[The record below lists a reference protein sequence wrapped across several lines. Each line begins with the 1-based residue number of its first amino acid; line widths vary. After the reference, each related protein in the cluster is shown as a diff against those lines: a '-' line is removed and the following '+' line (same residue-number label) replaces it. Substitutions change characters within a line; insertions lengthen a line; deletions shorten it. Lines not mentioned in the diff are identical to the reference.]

1 MKQHK
6 RYFVA
11 GGICFTVLLMS
22 IGMIKAGGFI
32 RITGSGDVYRWDV
45 SSPVP
50 YNPGLGVLGM
60 LSNADAVAMV
70 NDNFLLWGTGNISTS
85 SLSFTNAGQLT
96 MEVLT
101 AADFAALNGVQDGI
115 SPIIFD
121 ADGELTAAL
130 GLDPGVLG
138 FATPDI
144 LSANAPFVIREG
156 LAFFNGDHIDGDTAD
171 GNETTVES
179 FGGVMAHEFG
189 HYLNLSHTQ
198 INGHYFLGDR
208 DDPGFITYGPPPAA
222 SLSIMF
228 PIALGIPGE
237 PTGPTTDDIRT
248 VSILYPAGGFPAGFG
263 KIEGTVYEND
273 GINGFRGANIIARNA
288 NDPFLDVSSWVTGL
302 LRNPQDPSTFGTY
315 QLNGLT
321 SGASYTIEVVNINSR
336 FVAGSRVPPLDPP
349 VALPG
354 PEEFFNGANESS
366 DAGSDQPLDF
376 TVVTATGT
384 VSGIDI
390 IFNDESKLV
399 QLDKSD
405 NNTEF
410 ILSVQSLI
418 TRFNTPNGPNDYAA
432 VRYSIPASVHT
443 PFTISS
449 FKFFN
454 NDNLTVWPRV
464 LLTTANAS
472 DQPDLDNP
480 LAEVNDVTGPERSLI
495 TVPTGVTR
503 TSLEDIFVVVQF
515 PPGEA
520 VAASGS
526 GGGPAIGADAG
537 RIGRGGFEFGYV
549 PGNLF
554 SSDGITFQETNTAPD
569 IGSPD
574 RSVDAANWEMSL
586 QLTGDNL
593 GPDNLEPNDDLAN
606 ATPISY
612 GETMKAVI
620 APAGELDY
628 YEFTGSA
635 GDTIQVDIAAQTHG
649 SMLDGFLTLL
659 DGNGTPITVH
669 DDEFSGF
676 GDDPKL
682 QTVLPADGNY
692 FLVMDVWENVANG
705 QPLGG
710 PSYFYE
716 LHLDTFSP
724 AFEPNNEISQAT
736 PLEVD
741 EKLIAAI
748 DLKGDIDFYSFNA
761 QAGDFLAAQVFL
773 ADVGLL
779 DPVVISFLSPV
790 VTLFDTDGT
799 TVLETENGSILQT
812 TLPSDGTYFLAIA
825 DLDSSGGAGFF
836 YAVSIEVGL
845 ELPSP
850 VNLAASDGFKDKVE
864 LNWEPPRVSE
874 NEPNS
879 SSGQAQDLAGPA
891 PILVSGNAEV
901 SDQSGLTV
909 TFRNGSMD
917 DIEDLYVV
925 RTESAGLNIS
935 MKGAVSD
942 LDLWLFDNPITV
954 IIAGP
959 TTEDRGAATDE
970 TINLPSLPP
979 GSYMIG
985 VAIYDPSPAG
995 PTSSPY
1001 NLIVN
1006 GDIPGTG
1013 PSLQSFNI
1021 YRSETSNAVSSGSAI
1036 ANVGFRT
1043 PSFTD
1048 QNLAANTFFYQ
1059 ITTVYDLGESAPSNE
1074 ISAVVTSVRDET
1086 VNLPMTFALGQNYPN
1101 PFNPSTIISYAI
1113 PVSHSNQQVKL
1124 EIFNALG
1131 QKVRTLINEHLSANF
1146 HTVEWDGRSDLGK
1159 PVTSGLYFYRIEAGS
1174 FVQVRKMLFL
1184 K

>member
-6 RYFVA
+6 RNLVA
-11 GGICFTVLLMS
+11 GGICFAILIAS
-22 IGMIKAGGFI
+22 ISMIEAGGFI
-32 RITGSGDVYRWDV
+32 RIRPSGDVYRWDDSV
-45 SSPVP
+45 PVP
-50 YNPGLGVLGM
+50 FNPDQGMLGVL
-60 LSNADAVAMV
+60 SNTDAVNMV
-70 NDNFLLWGTGNISTS
+70 NGSFGLWGNTNIPTS
-85 SLSFTNAGQLT
+85 NLSFINAGQLS
-96 MEVLT
+96 MDVVT
-101 AADFAALNGVQDGI
+101 AADFAAVTGTSNGL

-121 ADGELTAAL
+121 ADGSIFEAL
-130 GLDPGVLG
+130 GIDALG
-138 FATPDI
+138 FASINVVTATEPY
-144 LSANAPFVIREG
+144 LVLEG
-156 LAFFNGDHIDGDTAD
+156 FAVLNGDYIDGDTSD
-171 GNETTVES
+171 GNETTLES

-189 HYLNLSHTQ
+189 HFLNLAHSQ
-198 INGHYFLGDR
+198 VNGHYFLGDR
-208 DDPGFITYGPPPAA
+208 DDPGFITYGSPPAA

-228 PIALGIPGE
+228 PIALGLPGE

-248 VSILYPAGGFPAGFG
+248 ISTLYPAGGFPGAFG
-263 KIEGTVYEND
+263 KIEGQVFEND
-273 GINGFRGANIIARNA
+273 AISSFQGANVIARNQ
-288 NDPFLDVSSWVTGL
+288 NDPFFDASTWVTGL
-302 LRNPQDPSTFGTY
+302 LKDSVNPSTFGAY
-315 QLNGLT
+315 ELNGLT
-321 SGASYTIEVVNINSR
+321 NDASYTIEVVNINSR
-336 FVAGSRVPPLDPP
+336 FEGPSRVPPRDPP
-349 VALPG
+349 VPLPG

-405 NNTEF
+405 NNAEF

-443 PFTISS
+443 PFTVSS

-574 RSVDAANWEMSL
+574 RSVDAANWEMSV

-676 GDDPKL
+676 GEDPKL
-682 QTVLPADGNY
+682 QTVLPTDGNY

-736 PLEVD
+736 PLKVD

-761 QAGDFLAAQVFL
+761 QAGDFLATQVFL

-799 TVLETENGSILQT
+799 TVLETENASILQT

-850 VNLAASDGFKDKVE
+850 VNLTARDGLKDKVE
-864 LNWEPPRVSE
+864 LSWTPPQVNE
-874 NEPNS
+874 IEPNIQPQNLS
-879 SSGQAQDLAGPA
+879 GPA
-891 PILVSGNAEV
+891 PILVAGSAEIG
-901 SDQSGLTV
+901 DPGGIMI
-909 TFRNGSMD
+909 TFSNGIV
-917 DIEDLYVV
+917 DIVEDLFDV
-925 RTESAGLNIS
+925 RTESPGLNLRLTGTS
-935 MKGAVSD
+935 SD
-942 LDLWLFDNPITV
+942 LDLWLFALQSGSLITLG
-954 IIAGP
+954 GP
-959 TTEDRGAATDE
+959 SAEDRGTISDQ
-970 TINLPSLPP
+970 TINVSTLPP
-979 GSYMIG
+979 GSYIIG
-985 VAIYDPSPAG
+985 VSIFDSNPVGPS
-995 PTSSPY
+995 TSPY
-1001 NLIVN
+1001 RLIIN

-1043 PSFTD
+1043 TSFTD

-1059 ITTVYDLGESAPSNE
+1059 IT
-1074 ISAVVTSVRDET
+1074 
-1086 VNLPMTFALGQNYPN
+1086 
-1101 PFNPSTIISYAI
+1101 
-1113 PVSHSNQQVKL
+1113 
-1124 EIFNALG
+1124 
-1131 QKVRTLINEHLSANF
+1131 
-1146 HTVEWDGRSDLGK
+1146 
-1159 PVTSGLYFYRIEAGS
+1159 
-1174 FVQVRKMLFL
+1174 
-1184 K
+1184 